1 MSATLKERVRH
12 PLTTVH
18 ELFEELPI
26 EENGHSVQNWN
37 KIKCWAA
44 KNAYTLI
51 FLSVMFVITWAIQI
65 ILAVVS

>member
-1 MSATLKERVRH
+1 MSANLKERVRH
-12 PLTTVH
+12 PMATVH

-26 EENGHSVQNWN
+26 DENGGSVKKWN
-37 KIKCWAA
+37 RIKCWAA

-51 FLSVMFVITWAIQI
+51 FLSSLFIITWAIQI